1 MFKKKLKETELKIER
16 KTIFNIPSDEAKQYL
31 ASIIED
37 VKTIMSSDRFME
49 ATKKVKL
56 PENANIQD
64 YANLVKKTAPN
75 KIYNFLMLFADDC
88 YDEVRRI
95 LSAIFV
101 TDFDEYKKK
110 SIKEMAE
117 DLASLGSFE
126 IAKLLGFFNHSAK

>member
-1 MFKKKLKETELKIER
+1 MFKRRKEIEIKIER
-16 KTIFNIPSDEAKQYL
+16 KTIFNIPSDEAKEYL
-31 ASIIED
+31 TSIIED
-37 VKTIMSSDRFME
+37 VKTIMASDRFME

-64 YANLVKKTAPN
+64 YTNLVKKTAPN
-75 KIYNFLMLFADDC
+75 KIYNFLMLFANDC

-101 TDFDEYKKK
+101 TDFDKYKKK

-117 DLASLGSFE
+117 DLSSLSAGE
-126 IAKLLGFFNHSAK
+126 IGKILAFFNRSAR

>member
-1 MFKKKLKETELKIER
+1 
-16 KTIFNIPSDEAKQYL
+16 
-31 ASIIED
+31 
-37 VKTIMSSDRFME
+37 MSSDRFME

-75 KIYNFLMLFADDC
+75 KIYNFLMLFANDC

-101 TDFDEYKKK
+101 TDFEEYKKK

-117 DLASLGSFE
+117 DLSSLGAGE
-126 IAKLLGFFNHSAK
+126 IAKLLGFFNHFAK